1 MVHLDPIERAVL
13 PGSIGRHWWTYLAE
27 GILLIVLG
35 VAAVIIPIV
44 ASVAFAFLLGIILLI
59 AGGAGAVHALA
70 KPRAP
75 GFGWALLSAV
85 ITIIAGLLLI
95 GWPVAG
101 ALSLTIVL
109 AVYLF
114 AEGLASIGYA
124 WTHRNHIER
133 GWAWMLF
140 NGIVDWIM
148 AAVIIWVLP
157 TLFVALW
164 VLGLFIGI
172 DLIFGGVSLVR
183 IGTSARGRPPA
194 VAPSAPPA
202 TR

>member
-35 VAAVIIPIV
+35 VAAVIIPTV

>member
-13 PGSIGRHWWTYLAE
+13 PGSIGQHWWTYLAE

-35 VAAVIIPIV
+35 IAAIIVPIV
-44 ASVAFAFLLGIILLI
+44 ASVAFAFLVGIILLI

-75 GFGWALLSAV
+75 GFGWALLSAL

-101 ALSLTIVL
+101 AFSLTIVL
-109 AVYLF
+109 AAYLF
-114 AEGLASIGYA
+114 AEGVASIGYA
-124 WTHRNHIER
+124 WMHRDHIDR

-157 TLFVALW
+157 TVFVALW
-164 VLGLFIGI
+164 ALGLFIGI
-172 DLIFGGVSLVR
+172 DLIFGGVSLAR
-183 IGTSARGRPPA
+183 MGTSARGRLPA
-194 VAPSAPPA
+194 VAQSVPPA